1 MFHAL
6 ESREGKLREVII
18 IGSGPAGYTAAI
30 YAARAQLNPLM
41 IASSVEPGGE
51 LMKTTEVENY
61 PGFPEGLMGPDL
73 MASFQAQAERFGTEI
88 LFDDVTEVDLTGETK
103 IVKTGAGETFEARSV
118 ILATGA
124 AYRELGLP
132 NEKALSGHGVSWCAT
147 CDGFFFREKT
157 IAVVGGGDSAMEEA
171 LFLTKFASKVYVIHR
186 RDSLKASKIMQQ
198 RAFDHP
204 KIEFIWNSAV
214 SELKGDGQLTGIEL
228 ESTVDGTKTD
238 LELDGLFIAIGND
251 PRVWLVENQVT
262 LTEEKFIE
270 VDGRSSRTSLPG
282 VFACGDV
289 IDPTYRQA
297 ITAAGSGCVAALDAE
312 HYLSSH

>member
-1 MFHAL
+1 M
-6 ESREGKLREVII
+6 REVII

-51 LMKTTEVENY
+51 LMKTTEVENF

-73 MASFQAQAERFGTEI
+73 MANFQAQAERFGTEI
-88 LFDDVTEVDLTGETK
+88 LFDDVVEVDLKGDVK
-103 IVKTGAGETFEARSV
+103 IVKTGGGETFEARSV

-132 NEKALSGHGVSWCAT
+132 KEKELSGHGVSWCAT

-171 LFLTKFASKVYVIHR
+171 NFLTKFASKVYIIHR

-198 RAFDHP
+198 RAFDNP

-214 SELKGDGQLTGIEL
+214 AELQGEGSLTGVVL
-228 ESTVDGTKTD
+228 ENTVDGSKSE
-238 LELDGLFIAIGND
+238 LALDGLFIAIGND
-251 PRVWLVENQVT
+251 PRVWLVEDQVK
-262 LTEEKFIE
+262 LTPERFIE
-270 VDGRSSRTSLPG
+270 VEGRSSKTSLPG

>member
-1 MFHAL
+1 M
-6 ESREGKLREVII
+6 REVII

-30 YAARAQLNPLM
+30 YAARAQLNPLV

-73 MASFQAQAERFGTEI
+73 MANFQAQAERFGAEI
-88 LFDDVTEVDLTGETK
+88 LFDDVVEVDLKGDVK
-103 IVKTGAGETFEARSV
+103 IVKTGLGETYEAKTV
-118 ILATGA
+118 IISTGA

-171 LFLTKFASKVYVIHR
+171 NFLTKFASKVYIIHR
-186 RDSLKASKIMQQ
+186 RETLKASKIMQQ
-198 RAFDHP
+198 RSFDNP

-214 SELKGDGQLTGIEL
+214 AELKGDGKLEGVVLEDTRNGERREL
-228 ESTVDGTKTD
+228 A
-238 LELDGLFIAIGND
+238 LEGLFIAIGND
-251 PRVWLVENQVT
+251 PRVSLVENQVE
-262 LTEEKFIE
+262 LTEDRFIR
-270 VDGRSSRTSLPG
+270 VDGRSSRTTLPG
-282 VFACGDV
+282 VFAAGDV

-312 HYLSSH
+312 HYLQSH

>member
-1 MFHAL
+1 M
-6 ESREGKLREVII
+6 REVII

-51 LMKTTEVENY
+51 LMKTTEVENF

-73 MASFQAQAERFGTEI
+73 MANFQAQAERFGTEI
-88 LFDDVTEVDLTGETK
+88 LFDDVVEVDLKGPVKK
-103 IVKTGAGETFEARSV
+103 IKTGGGKEFEARSV
-118 ILATGA
+118 IIATGA

-132 NEKALSGHGVSWCAT
+132 KEKELSGHGVSWCAT
-147 CDGFFFREKT
+147 CDGFFFRDKV

-171 LFLTKFASKVYVIHR
+171 NFLTKFASKVYVIHR
-186 RDSLKASKIMQQ
+186 RDSLKASKIMQK
-198 RAFDHP
+198 RSFDNP

-214 SELKGDGQLTGIEL
+214 SELKGDAKLSGVVLENTQTGEKSDLAL
-228 ESTVDGTKTD
+228 E
-238 LELDGLFIAIGND
+238 GLFIAIGND
-251 PRVWLVENQVT
+251 PRVWLVENQVE
-262 LTEEKFIE
+262 LTADRFIKVE
-270 VDGRSSRTSLPG
+270 GRSSKTSLPG

-312 HYLSSH
+312 HYLSSK

>member
-1 MFHAL
+1 M
-6 ESREGKLREVII
+6 REVII

-30 YAARAQLNPLM
+30 YAARAQLNPLL

-61 PGFPEGLMGPDL
+61 PGFPESLMGPDL
-73 MASFQAQAERFGTEI
+73 MANFQAQAERFGTEI
-88 LFDDVTEVDLTGETK
+88 LFDDVVEVDLKGDTK
-103 IVKTGAGETFEARSV
+103 VVKTGAGETFEAKSV
-118 ILATGA
+118 IISTGA

-132 NEKALSGHGVSWCAT
+132 KEKELSGHGVSWCAT
-147 CDGFFFREKT
+147 CDGFFFRDKV

-171 LFLTKFASKVYVIHR
+171 NFLTKFASKVYIIHR

-198 RAFDHP
+198 RSFDNP

-214 SELKGDGQLTGIEL
+214 AELKGDAKLEGVVLEDTETGE
-228 ESTVDGTKTD
+228 KTD
-238 LELDGLFIAIGND
+238 LALEGLFIAIGND
-251 PRVWLVENQVT
+251 PRVDLVENQVE
-262 LTEEKFIE
+262 LTPDRFIK
-270 VDGRSSRTSLPG
+270 VDGRTSKTSLPG
-282 VFACGDV
+282 VFASGDV

-312 HYLSSH
+312 HYLSSLQGE

>member
-1 MFHAL
+1 M
-6 ESREGKLREVII
+6 REVII

-30 YAARAQLNPLM
+30 YAARAQLSPLM

-51 LMKTTEVENY
+51 LMKTTEVENF

-73 MASFQAQAERFGTEI
+73 MANFQAQAERFGTEI
-88 LFDDVTEVDLTGETK
+88 LFDDVVEVDLKGAVK
-103 IVKTGAGETFEARSV
+103 KVKTGGGKEFEAKSV
-118 ILATGA
+118 IIATGA

-132 NEKALSGHGVSWCAT
+132 KEKELSGHGVSWCAT
-147 CDGFFFREKT
+147 CDGFFFRDKV

-171 LFLTKFASKVYVIHR
+171 NFLTKFASKVYVIHR
-186 RDSLKASKIMQQ
+186 RDSLKASKIMQK
-198 RAFDHP
+198 RSFDNP

-214 SELKGDGQLTGIEL
+214 SELKGDAKLSGVVLENTQTGEKSEL
-228 ESTVDGTKTD
+228 A
-238 LELDGLFIAIGND
+238 LEGLFIAIGND
-251 PRVWLVENQVT
+251 PRVWLVENQVE
-262 LTEEKFIE
+262 LTADRFIKVE
-270 VDGRSSRTSLPG
+270 GRSSKTSLPG

-312 HYLSSH
+312 HYLSSK

>member
-1 MFHAL
+1 M
-6 ESREGKLREVII
+6 REVII

-30 YAARAQLNPLM
+30 YAARAQLNPLV

-73 MASFQAQAERFGTEI
+73 MANFQAQAERFGAEI
-88 LFDDVTEVDLTGETK
+88 LFDDVVEVDLKGDVK
-103 IVKTGAGETFEARSV
+103 IVKTGMGETYKAKTV
-118 ILATGA
+118 IISTGA

-171 LFLTKFASKVYVIHR
+171 NFLTKFASKVYIIHR
-186 RDSLKASKIMQQ
+186 RETLKASKIMQQ
-198 RAFDHP
+198 RAFDNP

-214 SELKGDGQLTGIEL
+214 AELKGDGKLEAVVLEDTRNGDRTEL
-228 ESTVDGTKTD
+228 A
-238 LELDGLFIAIGND
+238 LDGLFIAIGND
-251 PRVWLVENQVT
+251 PRVSLVENQVE
-262 LTEEKFIE
+262 LTEDRFIR
-270 VDGRSSRTSLPG
+270 VDGRSSRTTLPG
-282 VFACGDV
+282 VFAAGDV

-312 HYLSSH
+312 HYLASH

>member
-1 MFHAL
+1 M
-6 ESREGKLREVII
+6 REVII

-51 LMKTTEVENY
+51 LMKTTEVENF
-61 PGFPEGLMGPDL
+61 PGFPDGLMGPDL
-73 MASFQAQAERFGTEI
+73 MANFQAQAERFGTEI
-88 LFDDVTEVDLTGETK
+88 LFDDVVEVDLKGDVK
-103 IVKTGAGETFEARSV
+103 KVKTGGGQEFEAKAV
-118 ILATGA
+118 IIATGA

-132 NEKALSGHGVSWCAT
+132 KEKELSGHGVSWCAT
-147 CDGFFFREKT
+147 CDGFFFRDKV

-171 LFLTKFASKVYVIHR
+171 NFLTKFASKVYVIHR
-186 RDSLKASKIMQQ
+186 RDSLKASKIMQK
-198 RAFDHP
+198 RSFDNP

-214 SELKGDGQLTGIEL
+214 SELKGDAKLTGVVL
-228 ESTVDGTKTD
+228 ENTQTGEKRD
-238 LELDGLFIAIGND
+238 LDLDGLFIAIGND
-251 PRVWLVENQVT
+251 PRVWLVENQVE
-262 LTEEKFIE
+262 LTAERFIKVE
-270 VDGRSSRTSLPG
+270 GRSSKTSLPG

-312 HYLSSH
+312 HYLSSK

>member
-1 MFHAL
+1 M
-6 ESREGKLREVII
+6 REVII

-30 YAARAQLNPLM
+30 YAARAQLKPLM

-51 LMKTTEVENY
+51 LMKTTEVENF
-61 PGFPEGLMGPDL
+61 PGFPDGLMGPDL
-73 MASFQAQAERFGTEI
+73 MANFQAQAERFGTEI
-88 LFDDVTEVDLTGETK
+88 LFDDVVEVDLKGDIK
-103 IVKTGAGETFEARSV
+103 KVKTGAGQEFEAKAV

-132 NEKALSGHGVSWCAT
+132 KEKELSGHGVSWCAT

-171 LFLTKFASKVYVIHR
+171 NFLTKFASKVYVIHR

-198 RAFDHP
+198 RSFDNP

-214 SELKGDGQLTGIEL
+214 AELKGDAKLTGVVL
-228 ESTVDGTKTD
+228 EDTNTGEKRD
-238 LELDGLFIAIGND
+238 LELEGLFIAIGND
-251 PRVWLVENQVT
+251 PRVWLVENQVE
-262 LTEEKFIE
+262 LTAERFIKVE
-270 VDGRSSRTSLPG
+270 GRSSKTSLPG

-312 HYLSSH
+312 HYLSSK